1 MKQKAYAQV
10 MEKYNLNISL
20 YTDAAF
26 KSFDTRGFSSNPSD
40 YIDKNSDAYIFLMDN
55 RDYTI
60 RYIYSRFLEGGQND
74 IYGHFYRIVMDD
86 ITGDV
91 LNIDAGTGQVYF
103 NEFLKH
109 NQNLLQENGEE
120 FMKTNY
126 PYGYMLIE
134 MMNNNGNTAQI
145 QIIATQMRAAKSNDF
160 KSDDSITEMISTIT
174 NSEYIDKFGNGINIY
189 KFRYNEYIT
198 FYVSFDNT
206 NDYRMIG
213 VTYYLNDWEYAYQNF
228 SNPFENLEITTQSTD
243 NKSDESENIA
253 VITPREAMKQA
264 SNEVKKQKYSEY
276 FYQLQDNDILPSLSY
291 RPIINDYDFVYNDN
305 TEYVYTVGLSINKD
319 DDTYNCCAVMIDA
332 ESGNIIA
339 VDFFNTYDMV

>member
-1 MKQKAYAQV
+1 MKDFAV
-10 MEKYNLNISL
+10 
-20 YTDAAF
+20 
-26 KSFDTRGFSSNPSD
+26 
-40 YIDKNSDAYIFLMDN
+40 
-55 RDYTI
+55 
-60 RYIYSRFLEGGQND
+60 
-74 IYGHFYRIVMDD
+74 V
-86 ITGDV
+86 
-91 LNIDAGTGQVYF
+91 
-103 NEFLKH
+103 
-109 NQNLLQENGEE
+109 
-120 FMKTNY
+120 
-126 PYGYMLIE
+126 
-134 MMNNNGNTAQI
+134 

-319 DDTYNCCAVMIDA
+319 DDTYNFCDVMIDA